1 MSTSKKQQNNQPK
14 RNKQQKQR
22 FHSLRQNLR
31 HRIRRTVP
39 EETAGGVVFRR
50 VDGKVEIMM
59 IQDAKNR
66 WSIPKGKV
74 EPGER
79 LEQTAAREVEEETGL
94 KCLRV
99 MDRLGKVDFR
109 YRSKDSLIMK
119 TMHVFLIHAYEDSDN
134 YQPEDH
140 KAIKSVG
147 WFPANKALDLIEY
160 DDIGKLILLALK
172 EIRQNGY

>member
-1 MSTSKKQQNNQPK
+1 VSTSKKQQNNQR
-14 RNKQQKQR
+14 RNNRQQKQR
-22 FHSLRQNLR
+22 FHSLRQNIR
-31 HRIRRTVP
+31 QRIRRTVP

-50 VDGKVEIMM
+50 VEGKVEIMM
-59 IQDAKNR
+59 IQDARDR

-79 LEQTAAREVEEETGL
+79 LEQTAVREIEEETGL
-94 KCLRV
+94 KYLRIL
-99 MDRLGKVDFR
+99 DRLGKVDFR
-109 YRSKDSLIMK
+109 YRSKDTLVMK
-119 TMHVFLIHAYEDSDN
+119 TMHVFLIHAYKESDN
-134 YQPEDH
+134 HRPENH

-172 EIRQNGY
+172 KIRQNGH